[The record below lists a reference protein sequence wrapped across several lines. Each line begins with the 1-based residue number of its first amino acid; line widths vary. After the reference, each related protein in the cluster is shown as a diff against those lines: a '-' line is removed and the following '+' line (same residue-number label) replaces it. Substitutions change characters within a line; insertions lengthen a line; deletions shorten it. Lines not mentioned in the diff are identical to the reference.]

1 MKRGFERK
9 LIMIGALWNL
19 VTSLLTIFSY
29 NSWFTSQ
36 GEKQLQNLDTNTM
49 IAGSQM
55 VNNVSKIIFI
65 FGLFVLI
72 GAIVNFLV
80 ATKIKD
86 NEIQYKLIIWIGVWA
101 ILQILSMDVIG
112 FVLYMLAFV
121 LYMAKKI
128 KRSSYQHRSFKTHK

>member
-112 FVLYMLAFV
+112 FVLYILAFV
-121 LYMAKKI
+121 LYMAKNKAI
-128 KRSSYQHRSFKTHK
+128 KLSAQKLQNA

>member
-49 IAGSQM
+49 MAGSQM

-121 LYMAKKI
+121 LYMAKNKAI
-128 KRSSYQHRSFKTHK
+128 KLSAQKLQNA

>member
-121 LYMAKKI
+121 LYMAKNKAI
-128 KRSSYQHRSFKTHK
+128 KLSAQKLQNA